1 MNMENELH
9 VRVIAMRTAMA
20 VDALGDREHV
30 IAAFA
35 AMTDE
40 EEETITELYVCG
52 KILLKHYNLHSEEC
66 HDGVTN
72 HGGITF
78 PSRMTSNGK
87 IVYEEFWLTPK
98 EEQ

>member
-1 MNMENELH
+1 MENELH
-9 VRVIAMRTAMA
+9 VRVVAMRTAMA
-20 VDALGDREHV
+20 VDALGDKERA

-35 AMTDE
+35 VMADVE
-40 EEETITELYVCG
+40 EE
-52 KILLKHYNLHSEEC
+52 KIVESYAYGRALLTLYNLHSEEC

>member
-1 MNMENELH
+1 MENELH
-9 VRVIAMRTAMA
+9 VRVVAMRTAMA
-20 VDALGDREHV
+20 VDALGDKERA

-35 AMTDE
+35 VMADV

-66 HDGVTN
+66 HDDVTN
-72 HGGITF
+72 HGGVVYPYKT
-78 PSRMTSNGK
+78 TSDGK
-87 IVYEEFWLTPK
+87 IMYKEFWLTPK

>member
-1 MNMENELH
+1 MERGSELH
-9 VRVIAMRTAMA
+9 AKITAMRIAMA
-20 VDALGDREHV
+20 VDAAYHKESI
-30 IAAFA
+30 IAALA
-35 AMTDE
+35 VMADVE
-40 EEETITELYVCG
+40 EEEIVESYAYG
-52 KILLKHYNLHSEEC
+52 KALLTLYNLHSEEC

>member
-1 MNMENELH
+1 MENELH
-9 VRVIAMRTAMA
+9 VRVVAMRTAMA
-20 VDALGDREHV
+20 VDALGDKERA

-35 AMTDE
+35 VMADVE
-40 EEETITELYVCG
+40 EE
-52 KILLKHYNLHSEEC
+52 KIVESYAYGRALLTLYNLHSEEC

-72 HGGITF
+72 HGGIIS